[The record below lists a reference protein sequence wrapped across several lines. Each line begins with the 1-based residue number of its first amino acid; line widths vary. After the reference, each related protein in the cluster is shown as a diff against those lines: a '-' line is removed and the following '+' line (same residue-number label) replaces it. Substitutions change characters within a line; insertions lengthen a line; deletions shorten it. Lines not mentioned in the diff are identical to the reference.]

1 MPNRETELSVL
12 RKEVAELR
20 ERLEWAINSL
30 GKADAHAIE
39 RANRAQ
45 DTAALALEKAKESE
59 QRLNQ
64 QEAAARVTA
73 EDWAKAVAAC
83 PGADENEGGAGIGVF
98 AARMLDG
105 QIDRRAQAL
114 GFVFCHDLAVHLW
127 AQDALQQQRSKA
139 VALGLSNPWAPAF
152 NPAKR

>member
-30 GKADAHAIE
+30 GQADAHAIE
-39 RANRAQ
+39 LAHRAQ
-45 DTAALALEKAKESE
+45 DAAALALEKARECE

-73 EDWAKAVAAC
+73 EDWAKAVPAG
-83 PGADENEGGAGIGVF
+83 PGVDENEGGAGI
-98 AARMLDG
+98 
-105 QIDRRAQAL
+105 
-114 GFVFCHDLAVHLW
+114 
-127 AQDALQQQRSKA
+127 
-139 VALGLSNPWAPAF
+139 
-152 NPAKR
+152 